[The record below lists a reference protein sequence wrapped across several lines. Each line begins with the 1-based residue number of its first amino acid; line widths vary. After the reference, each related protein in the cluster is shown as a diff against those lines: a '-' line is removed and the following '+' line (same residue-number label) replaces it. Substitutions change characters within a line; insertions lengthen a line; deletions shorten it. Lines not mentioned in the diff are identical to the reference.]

1 MSRRRAAVDVRN
13 LHFQRSLKEA
23 CPMKYINRI
32 TNPIFRNIAEAA
44 YAGAV
49 LLIGLVLV
57 AGLIL
62 LKDYVQPYLLR
73 LFH

>member
-1 MSRRRAAVDVRN
+1 MSRRRAAADVCD

-23 CPMKYINRI
+23 YLMKYINRI
-32 TNPIFRNIAEAA
+32 RSPFFRNIAEAA

-62 LKDYVQPYLLR
+62 LRDCVQPYLSR

>member
-1 MSRRRAAVDVRN
+1 
-13 LHFQRSLKEA
+13 
-23 CPMKYINRI
+23 MKYINRI